1 MHPKFLHHLAL
12 RKFKRSNYK
21 RLSRKR
27 KQTDQSDKKRNN
39 LFLSLSFPAL
49 TRTGRYLHSNVPR
62 RHGPPAPSLV
72 VPTAYGTVIES
83 VQLVDEMGIYME
95 AHEGKQRRGE
105 GITDRAFDTLDLIPS
120 DIALEME

>member
-1 MHPKFLHHLAL
+1 MGELRGSYVSPSIGSILPSRPLQRRRNEDLLADHEI
-12 RKFKRSNYK
+12 S
-21 RLSRKR
+21 
-27 KQTDQSDKKRNN
+27 
-39 LFLSLSFPAL
+39 
-49 TRTGRYLHSNVPR
+49 
-62 RHGPPAPSLV
+62 SLV